1 MDIDNLKIEIIQR
14 IIDSNDTFLL
24 LKIKEILVLPTDSIE
39 LNEPQTVYET
49 SSTKFVLNDWQKARI
64 KKAKQ
69 QIENGEFLT
78 EEEAA
83 IEIQKWFE
91 EEEKLYGQ

>member
-24 LKIKEILVLPTDSIE
+24 LKIKEILVLPTDSIG

-69 QIENGEFLT
+69 QVENGEFLT

>member
-49 SSTKFVLNDWQKARI
+49 SSNKFVLNDWQKARI

-78 EEEAA
+78 EEEAE

>member
-1 MDIDNLKIEIIQR
+1 MDIENLKLEIIQR
-14 IIDSNDTFLL
+14 IIDSNNKVLL
-24 LKIKEILVLPTDSIE
+24 LKIKEILMLPTDSIE
-39 LNEPQTVYET
+39 LNEPQTLYET
-49 SSTKFVLNDWQKARI
+49 PSKKFVLNDWQKERI
-64 KKAKQ
+64 KKAQQ

-78 EEEAA
+78 EEEAE